1 MKVLLVNPPGWQK
14 GSTNLGLCYLAG
26 ALIANG
32 HEALILDV
40 NDTDDPPEVVARKA
54 EEYGPAV
61 IGFSL
66 KTATANAALLLSK
79 AIKKRYNKAMHVA
92 GGAHV
97 TLAYEE
103 CLRENPEIEY
113 CFVGESDSSFIE
125 FVERLQEGKGLK
137 RIAGIAY
144 RSGDKIK
151 ATQRN
156 YIEDLDSLPIPSM
169 EAIEGFSFK
178 EFRYPMITSRGC
190 PYPCTYCCVG
200 VVSSKKWR
208 ARTPENI
215 IAELRAVKA
224 KHGITSFEILDD
236 NFTLRVDRA
245 KAFCRL
251 LIESGMNLTWYCH
264 NGIRADKI
272 DMELAQL
279 MKKAGCTSVALGVE
293 SGDAK
298 IFASIKKGEPL
309 EAVVNAV
316 KCIQAAGMQAVG
328 YFIIGLPGDTLEG
341 IKKTIKFQQSLG
353 LNHFTYGILN
363 PYPFT
368 EVYDVIKREGK
379 VLMDIKESSHFST
392 TLTIPFEMPGFPRED
407 MEKAYYL
414 AEFQELYRA
423 LEEFEERHNR
433 KPRSIFY
440 FDFSTGST
448 FAENLTHLLEG
459 YELDVFCYQWHS
471 DRYFKNKEAWNIK
484 DLNVFIDTLGMV
496 DRTKKFLKAFN
507 LFRKR
512 GYDIVF
518 YNAETPHMLLAAFL
532 PIVRP
537 KKFYIEAS
545 NGGILMK
552 LTDDE
557 VKKAFY
563 KKLRELPKLSL
574 QMGLS
579 VIVNPLFRLALLG
592 FGGLLRLKKGG
603 KKIAFEKKGV
613 RLVDSKEEGRKD

>member
-26 ALIANG
+26 SLLANG
-32 HEALILDV
+32 HEVLILDV
-40 NDTDDPPEVVARKA
+40 NATDDPPEVVGKKA
-54 EEYGPAV
+54 EEYGPGV

-79 AIKKRYNKAMHVA
+79 AIKKQYDKAVHVA

-103 CLRENPEIEY
+103 CLLENPEIEY
-113 CFVGESDSSFIE
+113 CFIGESDASFLE
-125 FVERLQEGKGLK
+125 LVKRLEQGGDPKK
-137 RIAGIAY
+137 VAGIAY
-144 RSGDKIK
+144 RDGKKII
-151 ATQRN
+151 ATKRE
-156 YIEDLDSLPIPSM
+156 YIEDLDSLPAPSL
-169 EAIEGFSFK
+169 EAIEHFSFK
-178 EFRYPMITSRGC
+178 GFRYPMITSRGC

-215 IAELRAVKA
+215 MAELKTVTEKY
-224 KHGITSFEILDD
+224 GIKSFEILDD
-236 NFTLRVDRA
+236 NFTLRVERA
-245 KAFCRL
+245 KKFCRL
-251 LIESGMNLTWYCH
+251 LIESGMNLSWYCH

-272 DMELAQL
+272 DMELARL

-298 IFASIKKGEPL
+298 IFESIKKGEPL
-309 EAVVNAV
+309 EAIVNAV
-316 KCIQAAGMQAVG
+316 KCIQAAGMEAVG

-353 LNHFTYGILN
+353 LSHFTYGILN
-363 PYPFT
+363 PYPYT

-379 VLMDIKESSHFST
+379 ILMDIKESSHFST

-414 AEFQELYRA
+414 AEFQDLYKV
-423 LEEFEERHNR
+423 LEEFEEKHNR
-433 KPRSIFY
+433 KARSILY
-440 FDFSTGST
+440 MDFSPAST
-448 FAENLTHLLEG
+448 FAETLAKVGEG
-459 YELDVFCYQWHS
+459 CELDVFCYQWHS
-471 DRYFKNKEAWNIK
+471 DRYFKNREAWNIK

-512 GYDIVF
+512 SYDIVF
-518 YNAETPHMLLAAFL
+518 YNAETPQLLLAAFL

-537 KKFYIEAS
+537 KKFYIEAQ
-545 NGGILMK
+545 NGSTLMR

-563 KKLRELPKLSL
+563 RKLRALPGFSL
-574 QMGLS
+574 NLGLS
-579 VIVNPLFRLALLG
+579 VVFNPLFRLALLG
-592 FGGLLRLKKGG
+592 FGCLLRLKKGG
-603 KKIAFEKKGV
+603 KKMVFESKGV
-613 RLVDSKEEGRKD
+613 RLVDMKEEGRKG